1 MNSMLRVILLA
12 LLWAGLFLAL
22 AVHAGWAAFTIQAE
36 WLANPAELAFRHLR
50 WSLVPFGLLF
60 LLYLGLMARMQ
71 HLVHADQPVLHKL
84 TFTDRMLNAVI
95 SAFFGVGVIWT
106 AIGMETA
113 LLHALRGVS
122 ANGAESLTAWDLLD
136 GLVNGGLLLAL
147 STTVFGGV
155 CGYGLRL
162 LKIMLLGS
170 AWDKAVLAAEG
181 ARP

>member
-1 MNSMLRVILLA
+1 MNSLLRILILA
-12 LLWAGLFLAL
+12 LLWSGLILAVG
-22 AVHAGWAAFTIQAE
+22 VHAGWATFTIQAE
-36 WLANPAELAFRHLR
+36 WLANPAGLAFRHLR
-50 WSLVPFGLLF
+50 WSLIPFSLLF

-71 HLVHADQPVLHKL
+71 HLVHADPPILHKL

-147 STTVFGGV
+147 STTVFGGI

-162 LKIMLLGS
+162 LKIILLGS
-170 AWDKAVLAAEG
+170 AWDRAVLAAEG
-181 ARP
+181 ART